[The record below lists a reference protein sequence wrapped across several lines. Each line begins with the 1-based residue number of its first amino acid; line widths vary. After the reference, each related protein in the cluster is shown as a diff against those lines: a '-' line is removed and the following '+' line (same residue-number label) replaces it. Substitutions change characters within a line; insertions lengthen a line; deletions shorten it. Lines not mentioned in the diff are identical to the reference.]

1 MVKNNQSVII
11 IDNSPYCVN
20 DNRKGAML
28 PFYGSSSFVNDTLF
42 MNTNGMEV
50 EGELGEQER
59 VKRMCEMI
67 QRGEEREEMMMKI
80 EELGENYEFF
90 IQIM

>member
-1 MVKNNQSVII
+1 
-11 IDNSPYCVN
+11 
-20 DNRKGAML
+20 
-28 PFYGSSSFVNDTLF
+28 
-42 MNTNGMEV
+42 MEV